1 MPGGRR
7 VGSSWRLALLVLVA
21 GGLLASAEVELCAPL
36 TTQYE
41 LQLPLGA
48 GRAALVLTVPEGAPA
63 DLGVGVCALNRD
75 GGRWQRPLA
84 AQLVPGRHRF
94 DVDLSPGAPLAG
106 VPPPAAWTPLRHCSR
121 LGVYLWSAAAS
132 RARIGVDVQVEPGT
146 VSATA
151 ARLVSVCPGPALLAV
166 GERYTVTAG
175 LDPVPLD
182 AWGGEPQVSLHI
194 TEPDGT
200 QREVGGFLR
209 QPMRPVDRGDREDM
223 QPSGPLHLACRFR
236 PRMPGRHALE
246 LRAQW
251 PSGGSARAGLP
262 SLLATGEPA
271 TGIVRVDAGDPRFF
285 SIDGRPWW
293 PIGLNLN
300 NTYDTRSN
308 SLLGTRLTPSRG
320 SLTYAAILDRL
331 ALSGGDAAEVWLSSW
346 NLALAWR
353 DDWPGYHGLL
363 GPNLANAE
371 RLDIILDH
379 AWSRGIR
386 LLLVLNNHGQAH
398 HKHDTEWR
406 DNLLNQANGGP
417 CREPGEV
424 FVHAGALAHQEQVR
438 RYLVARY
445 ADHPAVWGWKL
456 WSETNLSAGDPE
468 AMRVWH
474 AAAAE
479 RFHRLD
485 PSGRPVTTHWS
496 KDYTNVD
503 HRIAALPGIDFL
515 SVNAYRGKEDRWLEP
530 LAKTLSDS
538 LLDPRR
544 GLLKLG
550 KPVLVTEF
558 GGRSSRPPEA
568 YQLIDHR
575 TGGWAAL
582 VSGHAAAPML
592 WWWEWVDQGNRWEP
606 YGALRRFTAGEDLRG
621 GDASSRLVVA
631 TAARGPLW
639 CRAWIRPG
647 RALGYVQ
654 ERAWGE
660 RGGEIPLID
669 DARLRLN
676 DNSAPGSIA
685 VEWWDATT
693 GQPIG
698 KSLVVHPGGA
708 LDLRPPPFHG
718 HLAWK
723 AVRQP

>member
-1 MPGGRR
+1 MDSRALPHARVAGRR
-7 VGSSWRLALLVLVA
+7 AGSLACLAFLVLVT
-21 GGLLASAEVELCAPL
+21 GGLPAAADIELRAPL
-36 TTQYE
+36 TTQHE
-41 LQLPLGA
+41 LPLPLGA
-48 GRAALVLTVPEGAPA
+48 GQVSLVITVPEGAPS
-63 DLGVGVCALNRD
+63 DLGVGVCALDRD

-84 AQLVPGRHRF
+84 ANLGPGRHRF
-94 DVDLSPGAPLAG
+94 DVDLSPDAALAG
-106 VPPPAAWTPLRHCSR
+106 EPAAAAWTPLRRCRR
-121 LGVYLWSAAAS
+121 LGVYLWSAATR
-132 RARIGVDVQVEPGT
+132 RARI
-146 VSATA
+146 ATA
-151 ARLVSVCPGPALLAV
+151 TLARLIAVNPGPARLAV

-182 AWGGEPQVSLHI
+182 AWGGEPQVSLRI
-194 TEPDGT
+194 AEPDGT

-223 QPSGPLHLACRFR
+223 QPSGRLHIACRFR
-236 PRMPGRHALE
+236 PRVPGRHALE

-251 PSGGSARAGLP
+251 PSGGSARAELP
-262 SLLATGEPA
+262 PLLATGEPA

-293 PIGLNLN
+293 PIGLNLH
-300 NTYDTRSN
+300 NTYDLRGN
-308 SLLGTRLTPSRG
+308 SVLGSRLTPARG

-371 RLDIILDH
+371 RLDAILDH

-386 LLLVLNNHGQAH
+386 LKLVINNHGQADR
-398 HKHDTEWR
+398 KHDTEWR
-406 DNLLNQANGGP
+406 DNPLNQANGGP
-417 CREPGEV
+417 CRNPGEV
-424 FVHAGALAHQEQVR
+424 FDHAGAQAHQEQVH

-456 WSETNLSAGDPE
+456 WTEINLTAGEAD
-468 AMRVWH
+468 AMRRWH
-474 AAAAE
+474 ATAAE

-503 HRIAALPGIDFL
+503 PMIAALPGIDYVSL
-515 SVNAYRGKEDRWLEP
+515 DAYRAKREEWLEP
-530 LAKTLSDS
+530 VAKTLSDS
-538 LLDPRR
+538 LHHRDR
-544 GLLKLG
+544 GLLPMG

-558 GGRSSRPPEA
+558 GGSSGPCPEA
-568 YQLIDHR
+568 YRLVDHR

-621 GDASSRLVVA
+621 RDARSHKLSA
-631 TAARGPLW
+631 TTARGPLW

-654 ERAWGE
+654 EPAWGT
-660 RGGEIPLID
+660 RGGEMPLIEN
-669 DARLRLN
+669 ARIRLN
-676 DNSAPGSIA
+676 DNGAPGSLA
-685 VEWWDATT
+685 VEWWDATS
-693 GQPIG
+693 GQLL
-698 KSLVVHPGGA
+698 SRLLLVHPGGA
-708 LDLRPPPFHG
+708 LDLQPPPFRG

-723 AVRQP
+723 ASRQP